1 MRCFL
6 ALLAILTVSGCSFKT
21 QRQRDAERERQLRDE
36 HSAAFKVGEAAHE
49 LAKHAEKAAD
59 AAGRALEENA
69 RKANEGW
76 KAKDREDREKA
87 RDNR

>member
-1 MRCFL
+1 MRCL
-6 ALLAILTVSGCSFKT
+6 VALLAILTVSSCAHKSE
-21 QRQRDAERERQLRDE
+21 RQREVERERQLRDE

-59 AAGRALEENA
+59 AAGRAIEENA

-76 KAKDREDREKA
+76 KAKAREDRDKA
-87 RDNR
+87 HENR